1 MHRAVNALLLH
12 RVRAAAAILIL
23 TAVAACTTRLAPA
36 YDQTIVDGLAS
47 VNQDTQTL
55 FASIGSEATKESFP
69 SRKDSYDHIVGSLNA
84 LVIQAKARPSPDVS
98 LTDVNAAL
106 AHAGIPAIAD
116 DPKFANVPSA
126 RSMSDAAETVQEM
139 EAADASKGL
148 HGNEIEAF
156 ENQTNVYLS
165 QAIAYESFLKR

>member
-1 MHRAVNALLLH
+1 MHGAVNALPSH

-36 YDQTIVDGLAS
+36 YDQTIVDGLAAA
-47 VNQDTQTL
+47 NKDTQTL
-55 FASIGSEATKESFP
+55 FASIGSEATKETFP
-69 SRKDSYDHIVGSLNA
+69 SRKDSYDHIVGSLYA

-106 AHAGIPAIAD
+106 AHAGIPAIVN

-126 RSMSDAAETVQEM
+126 RSLSDAAETLQKM
-139 EAADASKGL
+139 EVTDASKGL

>member
-1 MHRAVNALLLH
+1 MHGAVNALPSH

-36 YDQTIVDGLAS
+36 YDQTIVDGLAAA
-47 VNQDTQTL
+47 NKDTQTL
-55 FASIGSEATKESFP
+55 FASIGSEATKETFP

-106 AHAGIPAIAD
+106 AHAG
-116 DPKFANVPSA
+116 
-126 RSMSDAAETVQEM
+126 
-139 EAADASKGL
+139 
-148 HGNEIEAF
+148 
-156 ENQTNVYLS
+156 LS
-165 QAIAYESFLKR
+165 LIHI

>member
-1 MHRAVNALLLH
+1 MHGAVNALPSH

-47 VNQDTQTL
+47 ANRDAQTL

-84 LVIQAKARPSPDVS
+84 LAIQAKARPSPDVS

-106 AHAGIPAIAD
+106 AHAGIPAIVN
-116 DPKFANVPSA
+116 DPKFADVPSA
-126 RSMSDAAETVQEM
+126 RSMSDAAETVQKM
-139 EAADASKGL
+139 EATDASEGL